1 MPHIAAC
8 PIRPGTI
15 GYTGINQHTIN
26 KGRKMPIEQI
36 IQELRSN
43 ICPGPICM
51 DSNRRAADALERLQA
66 FVKTIGGLEP
76 YDYNTRQEALTKVN
90 QLIILAG
97 SLAKK
102 KW

>member
-1 MPHIAAC
+1 
-8 PIRPGTI
+8 
-15 GYTGINQHTIN
+15 
-26 KGRKMPIEQI
+26 
-36 IQELRSN
+36 
-43 ICPGPICM
+43 M

-66 FVKTIGGLEP
+66 FVKTIGGLEL

-102 KW
+102 EW

>member
-1 MPHIAAC
+1 MSRYARC
-8 PIRPGTI
+8 PIRPGAI

-43 ICPGPICM
+43 ICAGPMCM

-66 FVKTIGGLEP
+66 FVKTIGGLEL
-76 YDYNTRQEALTKVN
+76 YDYNTRQEALAKVN

-102 KW
+102 EW

>member
-1 MPHIAAC
+1 
-8 PIRPGTI
+8 
-15 GYTGINQHTIN
+15 
-26 KGRKMPIEQI
+26 MPIEQI

-43 ICPGPICM
+43 ICLGPICM

-66 FVKTIGGLEP
+66 FVKTIGGLEL

-90 QLIILAG
+90 QLIILAK

-102 KW
+102 EW

>member
-1 MPHIAAC
+1 MH
-8 PIRPGTI
+8 
-15 GYTGINQHTIN
+15 
-26 KGRKMPIEQI
+26 IEQI

-66 FVKTIGGLEP
+66 FVKTIGGLEL

-97 SLAKK
+97 SLAKRE
-102 KW
+102 W